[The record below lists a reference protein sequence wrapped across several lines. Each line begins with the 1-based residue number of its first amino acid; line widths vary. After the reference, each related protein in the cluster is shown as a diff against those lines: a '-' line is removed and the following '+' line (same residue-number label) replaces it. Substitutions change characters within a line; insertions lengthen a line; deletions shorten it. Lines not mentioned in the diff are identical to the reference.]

1 MTLWPCRGERQPCHH
16 TANQAEAFKGGLDR
30 TGTSTWNRQPVLSVP
45 SAISSLL
52 ASVTLDLS
60 QYALDIVKG
69 LASEYTAELCSPRGS
84 SRFLLY

>member
-1 MTLWPCRGERQPCHH
+1 MAVEWGKHRHFHLRLTCAC
-16 TANQAEAFKGGLDR
+16 F
-30 TGTSTWNRQPVLSVP
+30 LSP

-69 LASEYTAELCSPRGS
+69 LAGECPDPLLAPRMAPWVWLYLSQSLLKKNEVGDS
-84 SRFLLY
+84 SV